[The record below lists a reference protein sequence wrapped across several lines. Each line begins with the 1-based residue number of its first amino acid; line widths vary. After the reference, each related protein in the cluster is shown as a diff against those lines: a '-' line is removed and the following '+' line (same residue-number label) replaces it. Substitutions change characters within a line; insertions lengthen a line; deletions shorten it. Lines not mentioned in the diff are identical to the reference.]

1 MYVAGGPTPPEV
13 SECFVRGK
21 KTYIGQ
27 HEIAWAT
34 APYVSIPSLFTGQDP
49 IHWIDNTSALAGLI
63 KGYAKVVDMARLA
76 NGLHAF
82 LLTTECDPY
91 WDYVRSKAN
100 VADLPSRPDL
110 RPELDQILH
119 EMGFEPDQIQ
129 TVAPRFPPAGQWSL
143 PSASWIELAKHG
155 MNTRPV
161 QTRDST
167 RKRRR

>member
-1 MYVAGGPTPPEV
+1 MGLRKGTKPAFGLDLT
-13 SECFVRGK
+13 GK
-21 KTYIGQ
+21 PGT
-27 HEIAWAT
+27 H
-34 APYVSIPSLFTGQDP
+34 P
-49 IHWIDNTSALAGLI
+49 LAEAI
-63 KGYAKVVDMARLA
+63 RLA
-76 NGLHAF
+76 ARA

-91 WDYVRSKAN
+91 WDYVRSEAN

-129 TVAPRFPPAGQWSL
+129 TVEPRFPPAGQWSL